1 MANTKV
7 ATPPLKFETRE
18 AWLIGA
24 IEALAVLWED
34 FTEDVSIPEI
44 RVSVGFPG
52 SKARVRIGECWPG
65 ESTEDGVT
73 AIFISP
79 ILSDPIQVL
88 ATLTHEIVHAILG
101 KGKGHRKEFIA
112 LAKHAGLLPKWTAT
126 TPSSALKERLEAIL
140 ADLGAWPHS
149 ALNAQAVAANK
160 QSTRMLLVKCPES
173 DYKVRMTAKWIE
185 DVGTPICP
193 CHDLAMDAQ

>member
-1 MANTKV
+1 MAKTKTSV
-7 ATPPLKFETRE
+7 LKFETRE

-52 SKARVRIGECWPG
+52 SQARIRIGECWPG

-88 ATLTHEIVHAILG
+88 STLTHEIVHAILG

-112 LAKHAGLLPKWTAT
+112 LAKHAGLLPKWTST
-126 TPSSALKERLEAIL
+126 SPSLTLTARLEAIL
-140 ADLGAWPHS
+140 DDLGAWPHS
-149 ALNAQAVAANK
+149 ALNAQAVADKK
-160 QSTRMLLVKCPES
+160 QSTRMLLVKCVES
-173 DYKVRMTAKWIE
+173 DYKVRMTSKWIDE
-185 DVGTPICP
+185 VGTPICP